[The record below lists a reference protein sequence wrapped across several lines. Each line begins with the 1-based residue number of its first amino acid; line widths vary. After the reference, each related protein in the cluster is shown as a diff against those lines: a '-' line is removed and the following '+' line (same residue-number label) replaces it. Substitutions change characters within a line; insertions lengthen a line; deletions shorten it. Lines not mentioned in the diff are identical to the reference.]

1 MATSIT
7 NEKDRSFM
15 FLMSSVGKDYFTFKM
30 KIEPLITNPK
40 ALIYTQDN
48 FEFLCDLILKQHLY
62 INELETKTKTLIEE
76 LSNLKQTLEEKE
88 KMIKS
93 LNENVINVFIKSN
106 HEQEQIIIK
115 LQQEIETLKLN
126 WKIKGNYNNINN
138 TLSNVGLSG
147 LTTAREDNKSNVS
160 KRESKEEKSI
170 TNVLFKNNNTNAQI
184 NSPPQSQNQ
193 SMIIQHTY
201 NNQQTKTK
209 KGINVYLH
217 KEKIKLMNKTNT
229 SNTINNKNNKKKGQN
244 IKSCFSQQ
252 YSQTSLKYTSN
263 GSRNNNNKNNS
274 SFTVKNNS
282 INNSIDCK
290 LIRKKIN
297 KMKLNLN
304 NMFGTF
310 SIGSKMNKMRKNSS
324 IY

>member
-40 ALIYTQDN
+40 ASIYTQDN

-62 INELETKTKTLIEE
+62 INELENKTKTLIEE
-76 LSNLKQTLEEKE
+76 LSKLKQTLEEKE
-88 KMIKS
+88 KKIKS
-93 LNENVINVFIKSN
+93 LNENVVNVFIKSN

-126 WKIKGNYNNINN
+126 CKIKGNYNNTTN

-184 NSPPQSQNQ
+184 NSASQSQNQ
-193 SMIIQHTY
+193 SMIIHNSY

-217 KEKIKLMNKTNT
+217 KEKLKLINKTN
-229 SNTINNKNNKKKGQN
+229 SINNKKKGQN

-252 YSQTSLKYTSN
+252 YLQTSLKYTSN
-263 GSRNNNNKNNS
+263 ASRNNSNNKNNS

-282 INNSIDCK
+282 INNSIIDCK